1 MLKSTTFNKLLS
13 AARECLN
20 MLSRSE
26 ALLEPGGA
34 AASLSVSTGQILA
47 GGGGAAASLS
57 VSTGQ
62 ILARGGGAAA
72 SLSVSTGHNNRG
84 RQCRGQYAPRP

>member
-1 MLKSTTFNKLLS
+1 MPHHVPQVSQLQRHFISEMLKSTTFNKLLS

-34 AASLSVSTGQILA
+34 V
-47 GGGGAAASLS
+47 
-57 VSTGQ
+57 
-62 ILARGGGAAA
+62 A